1 MQQSSKTSERS
12 IGRSTPPETPI
23 TLTPLDQLLEFPF
36 DEHEV
41 VSRVPKDSPEVAA
54 YKNRVKHL
62 TELLA
67 DAERDI
73 EKLTQ
78 LNQLLKED
86 IRRQKRYVEREKE
99 AVNFEYLKNIVFKV
113 FEGNLIKSL
122 LLGLD
127 DYLFFHSSFVLW
139 KIKTSVGG

>member
-1 MQQSSKTSERS
+1 MTKNTERNQRR
-12 IGRSTPPETPI
+12 IVAPELPI
-23 TLTPLDQLLEFPF
+23 RTITPLDQLLEFPF

-41 VSRVPKDSPEVAA
+41 VSRVPESNPEMLI
-54 YKNRVKHL
+54 YKNRVKYL

-73 EKLTQ
+73 AKLTQ

-99 AVNFEYLKNIVFKV
+99 AINFEYLKNIVFKV
-113 FEGNLIKSL
+113 C
-122 LLGLD
+122 
-127 DYLFFHSSFVLW
+127 
-139 KIKTSVGG
+139 TS

>member
-1 MQQSSKTSERS
+1 MSTKSTEQSLRRKTSA
-12 IGRSTPPETPI
+12 PEAPI
-23 TLTPLDQLLEFPF
+23 TAMTPLDQLLEFPF
-36 DEHEV
+36 DEHDV
-41 VSRVPKDSPEVAA
+41 VSKIPEDSPEVAV

-73 EKLTQ
+73 AKLTQ

-99 AVNFEYLKNIVFKV
+99 AVNFEYLKNVVFKV
-113 FEGNLIKSL
+113 KKISLFETNFILMRTK
-122 LLGLD
+122 
-127 DYLFFHSSFVLW
+127 
-139 KIKTSVGG
+139 

>member
-1 MQQSSKTSERS
+1 MSTKSTEQSLRRKISA
-12 IGRSTPPETPI
+12 PEAPI
-23 TLTPLDQLLEFPF
+23 TTITPLDQLLEFPF
-36 DEHEV
+36 DEHEE
-41 VSRVPKDSPEVAA
+41 VSKTPLDSPEVTV

-73 EKLTQ
+73 AKLTQ

-99 AVNFEYLKNIVFKV
+99 AVNFEYLKNVVFKV
-113 FEGNLIKSL
+113 KKFI
-122 LLGLD
+122 
-127 DYLFFHSSFVLW
+127 
-139 KIKTSVGG
+139 T